1 MGLIRKS
8 SIEEYWN
15 STMAS
20 QASNWFKRTM
30 SRNRFQ
36 NILRFLYVSDHSK
49 NCPRE
54 HPGYDPAS
62 RFRPLL
68 NFMNRQFGR
77 FLVPEKEICVDET
90 LVASKG
96 HNIMRQ
102 YIPSKAGK
110 FRIKFWMLCESA
122 TSYILQMTVY
132 RGRNFDP
139 VPSGEL
145 QGTQVVTSLLSSA
158 NLLNKCYHVFCDS
171 FFCSLN
177 LATRLLQSNTFVTG
191 TLRKNRPMPN
201 VIKSADPAPNNA
213 VYMRKGKVLCM
224 AYRDAD
230 GKRPVRMLSTYLPAQ
245 ELRSG
250 KPKIVHVYNKNMGG
264 VDTTDSVMKAYSGQ
278 RKNRK
283 TWKKVLL
290 HLYHRILHNAYILYT
305 KNTADTPI
313 KSRVRFIQDV
323 VESLS
328 DTVTINVIPARA
340 RPHDQR
346 RNIHV
351 GVKLL
356 SGRKEKDCCVCSR
369 RSQAGGR
376 RRSRTACSFCGK
388 GLHRCC
394 IQFHY
399 NCHEY

>member
-1 MGLIRKS
+1 MFLFHSNSYAKHIIRSTRAVTKRHSRVTLWKPLTIRELKLFLSIVFNMGLIRKS

-49 NCPRE
+49 NFPRE

-110 FRIKFWMLCESA
+110 FGIKFWMLCESA
-122 TSYILQMTVY
+122 TGYILQMTVY

-158 NLLNKCYHVFCDS
+158 NLLNKCYHVF
-171 FFCSLN
+171 
-177 LATRLLQSNTFVTG
+177 
-191 TLRKNRPMPN
+191 
-201 VIKSADPAPNNA
+201 
-213 VYMRKGKVLCM
+213 
-224 AYRDAD
+224 
-230 GKRPVRMLSTYLPAQ
+230 
-245 ELRSG
+245 
-250 KPKIVHVYNKNMGG
+250 
-264 VDTTDSVMKAYSGQ
+264 
-278 RKNRK
+278 
-283 TWKKVLL
+283 
-290 HLYHRILHNAYILYT
+290 
-305 KNTADTPI
+305 
-313 KSRVRFIQDV
+313 
-323 VESLS
+323 
-328 DTVTINVIPARA
+328 
-340 RPHDQR
+340 
-346 RNIHV
+346 
-351 GVKLL
+351 
-356 SGRKEKDCCVCSR
+356 
-369 RSQAGGR
+369 
-376 RRSRTACSFCGK
+376 
-388 GLHRCC
+388 
-394 IQFHY
+394 
-399 NCHEY
+399 